1 MIFFTFP
8 ARCSVGREGSGAAR
22 VWASTAV
29 AGEEG
34 ERDEG
39 AGLGGRKNGRCA
51 KHRTNGTGTSDPAP
65 HMARVVLSF

>member
-1 MIFFTFP
+1 MLH
-8 ARCSVGREGSGAAR
+8 GSRQAPP
-22 VWASTAV
+22 V